1 MKLQNVI
8 TFRLSILKAVS
19 IAVWAVCFYFAITN
33 EINNK
38 TDKALTNYAET
49 LITNYLAGDSTA
61 MAYPTGGGRY
71 HMRAVTAEYAKAVS
85 HIRY

>member
-49 LITNYLAGDSTA
+49 LITN
-61 MAYPTGGGRY
+61 
-71 HMRAVTAEYAKAVS
+71 
-85 HIRY
+85 